1 MRIDITKPVKL
12 RLPVDD
18 SEAQLV
24 YEIMNYN
31 EHTGRCYISPINS
44 GLPIPCQE
52 IVLLEDLE
60 NIHTVL

>member
-1 MRIDITKPVKL
+1 MKIDITRPVKL

-31 EHTGRCYISPINS
+31 EHTGRCYISPVNS
-44 GLPIPCQE
+44 HLAIPCQE
-52 IVLLEDLE
+52 LVLLEDLD
-60 NIHTVL
+60 NV